1 MSVKI
6 FTVKTTLVA
15 KTCALNA
22 LPICRFMES
31 IPTTSQPMMKKQC
44 RKQYKRPATGRGRP
58 NAGVW
63 EKAITKFRNMRQI
76 RMDVCMTTRTNMK
89 RKDIYIFSWEKATG
103 QPGTEKGKRTCP
115 WSAWIVTS
123 ITFMAA
129 ENKNAL
135 PLGVS
140 RYFRIWGDVL
150 RFGALPSWLLKTRV
164 RYLWYF

>member
-1 MSVKI
+1 
-6 FTVKTTLVA
+6 
-15 KTCALNA
+15 
-22 LPICRFMES
+22 
-31 IPTTSQPMMKKQC
+31 
-44 RKQYKRPATGRGRP
+44 
-58 NAGVW
+58 
-63 EKAITKFRNMRQI
+63 
-76 RMDVCMTTRTNMK
+76 MDVCMTTRTNMK
-89 RKDIYIFSWEKATG
+89 RKDIYIFSLEKATG

-164 RYLWYF
+164 RYLWYFLRYLGQCFAIWCIAFMAAENKSALPLGVSNWYLGQFFAI

>member
-63 EKAITKFRNMRQI
+63 EKAITKFRNIRQI

-89 RKDIYIFSWEKATG
+89 RKDIYIFSLEKATG

-135 PLGVS
+135 PLV
-140 RYFRIWGDVL
+140 FLAV
-150 RFGALPSWLLKTRV
+150 FGAMFCDLVHCLHGCWKQECVTSGG
-164 RYLWYF
+164 F